1 MSSIYKNRM
10 IINQRGGSI
19 DIDNTT
25 EREKVKLSHRSGS
38 NINLTNVVNS
48 ELATNNKQMN
58 VIRDSFETIGNDKT
72 SFVAGTKTERV
83 GGNSYNLKG
92 FTSQF
97 QIDAMELWK
106 ETYRPIANL
115 NSEFKINRGGVG
127 FPNGATTSQSGDRAD
142 NPVIDSKVFTVENKF
157 NGYTGIPYRTK
168 DIDEVTTYVTVPDRN
183 NTKPAEER
191 EIQVEDI
198 EQSAGSGGSN
208 APGVLEFG
216 SDKSAATEN
225 GEWSDNDKAQE
236 VNKAILELQ
245 DTLTP
250 IEQLIGDGDETHFTK
265 RNKFE
270 QIGGAF
276 NDFPSIRI
284 DPKGRSQPLEML
296 VSETGTFKNHDY
308 VPHVEEVDN
317 SSNFLGGNDDKL
329 VSNRYSRNVGSGGIQ
344 LKTTGNTELG
354 GATLKAGFTRININ
368 ASHGVQLASESF
380 VEIQSLKTITLR
392 TNRQVY
398 VESSLGIKGNT
409 IIGGGASI
417 EGELYVQ
424 HITAPLEVQQTQD
437 TTLYG
442 KFATDEERRLIIGE
456 CQVGD
461 VFYPVYASA
470 KDNLIVNYPHSHH
483 YNSIPIRL
491 TQSNKDVR
499 NIAAAEGINDHT
511 NITQALPQIH
521 ERKLAVQLSTR
532 LGSGGSG
539 SSGGGG
545 SSAGSLSNILANI
558 TNVFENLVK
567 P

>member
-10 IINQRGGSI
+10 VINQRGGSI

-48 ELATNNKQMN
+48 ELATNNKQLN
-58 VIRDSFETIGNDKT
+58 IIRDSFETVGNDKT
-72 SFVAGTKTERV
+72 LFVGGDVTQRN
-83 GGNSYNLKG
+83 GGNSYNFKG
-92 FTSQF
+92 FSSQS
-97 QIDAMELWK
+97 QLDAMALWK

-115 NSEFKINRGGVG
+115 NSEFKINRGGAG
-127 FPNGATTSQSGDRAD
+127 FPNGAETLKSGERSK
-142 NPVIDSKVFTVENKF
+142 NPVIDSNVFTVENKF
-157 NGYTGIPYRTK
+157 NGYTGIPSRLK
-168 DIDEVTTYVTVPDRN
+168 ESDEVTTYVTVPDRN
-183 NTKPAEER
+183 NTKPAKER
-191 EIQVEDI
+191 KITVDDI
-198 EQSAGSGGSN
+198 DQGAGESGSN

-216 SDKSAATEN
+216 AEKNAATEN
-225 GEWSDNDKAQE
+225 GEWDDNDKAQE

-250 IEQLIGDGDETHFTK
+250 IEQLVGTGDETYITK

-270 QIGGAF
+270 QIGGTF

-284 DPKGRSQPLEML
+284 DEKGRSQPLEML

-308 VPHVEEVDN
+308 VPHIEEVDN
-317 SSNFLGGNDDKL
+317 SSNFLGGNDGKI
-329 VSNRYSRNVGSGGIQ
+329 VCNGYSRTVGSGGIQ
-344 LKTTGNTELG
+344 FKTTGNTELG
-354 GATLKAGFTRININ
+354 GATLKAGFKKININ
-368 ASHGVQLASESF
+368 ASHGISLASESI

-392 TNRQVY
+392 SNRQVY

-409 IIGGGASI
+409 IMGGGASV

-437 TTLYG
+437 TILYG
-442 KFATDEERRLIIGE
+442 KFAADEDRRLIIGE

-461 VFYPVYASA
+461 VFYPVYASS

-483 YNSIPIRL
+483 FNSIPIRL
-491 TQSNKDVR
+491 TESNKDVR
-499 NIAAAEGINDHT
+499 NIAADEGINDHT

-521 ERKLAVQLSTR
+521 ERKVAVKST
-532 LGSGGSG
+532 
-539 SSGGGG
+539 
-545 SSAGSLSNILANI
+545 
-558 TNVFENLVK
+558 
-567 P
+567 